1 MTTDKFEAIDAAGAA
16 ASVSVDANITNTT
29 YEAIR
34 NELLACRLAPGARVS
49 VLGLSRQ
56 LAVNQSAI
64 REALSRLV
72 AEGLVTLEP
81 NRGFIVTPV
90 SVGRFA
96 SLSKARTSIDAL
108 CLRDAI
114 AVADIEFEVEL
125 VAASHRV
132 LRRLAQLD
140 ESEAAVANYID
151 AHARFHEAMVSRCT
165 NPWLLW
171 MRKLL
176 FAQSVRYR
184 HFCVPLAHEKSAFY
198 AADGS
203 FLKAVFNRDAD
214 AAERL
219 LVSQYERVCTLIC
232 EHLKDLLPA

>member
-1 MTTDKFEAIDAAGAA
+1 MTRVKAAMIQGQAVGSSA
-16 ASVSVDANITNTT
+16 LVDVNITNMA
-29 YEAIR
+29 YDAIR
-34 NELLACRLAPGARVS
+34 TELLTCRLAPAERVS

-56 LAVNQSAI
+56 LTVNQSAI

-81 NRGFIVTPV
+81 NRGFIVTPI
-90 SVGRFA
+90 SVGRFT
-96 SLSKARTSIDAL
+96 SLSKARASIDAL
-108 CLRDAI
+108 CLREAI
-114 AVADIEFEVEL
+114 AAADIEFEVEL

-140 ESEAAVANYID
+140 GSETTVANYID
-151 AHARFHEAMVSRCT
+151 AHARFHETLVSRCD

-184 HFCVPLAHEKSAFY
+184 HFCVPLAREKSEFY
-198 AADGS
+198 AVEGP
-203 FLKAVFNRDAD
+203 FLRAVFSKDAD
-214 AAERL
+214 RAEKL
-219 LVSQYERVCTLIC
+219 LVSQYERVGALIC
-232 EHLKDLLPA
+232 EELTGLLPD